1 MRQRLSP
8 HPLRSARLRPFASL
22 LGLLLLLPQLAP
34 AHDYWIESTVKA
46 IDGKQRLQSRLYLGD
61 GLKVE
66 EEQPYKPARASDFR
80 LYLDQGEVDLRPAAP
95 AIRTP
100 MLDRP
105 FTGKAALLRLDRTP
119 AFLDSDPTEFRH
131 NLEHEGQLAGF
142 PFPLPKRA
150 VRERY
155 TRYLKS
161 LVGTG
166 IGLHARTT
174 GQRLELTLL
183 DNPIAAPMGST
194 IRVQARLDGKTM
206 GRAALVAYRRDASGR
221 ITSQQIRTDAN
232 GETRFRLNGSGLWLV
247 RMMHLRPCR
256 QECAEVQWE
265 SFWAGYSFRR

>member
-1 MRQRLSP
+1 MLS
-8 HPLRSARLRPFASL
+8 
-22 LGLLLLLPQLAP
+22 LLLLLPQLAQ
-34 AHDYWIESTVKA
+34 AHDYWIESTLKPVA
-46 IDGKQRLQSRLYLGD
+46 GKQRLQSRLFLGD

-80 LYLDQGEVDLRPAAP
+80 LYVDNREIDLRPSAT

-105 FTGKAALLRLDRTP
+105 FAGKSALLRLDRTP
-119 AFLDSDPTEFRH
+119 AFLDSKPAEFRH
-131 NLEHEGQLAGF
+131 NLQHEGQLEGF
-142 PFPLPKRA
+142 PFPLPKRE

-166 IGLHARTT
+166 AGLHARTT

-183 DNPIAAPMGST
+183 DNPISAPMGSA
-194 IRVQARLDGKTM
+194 IRVQARLDGKSL
-206 GRAALVAYRRDASGR
+206 GRAALVAYRRDASGK
-221 ITSQQIRTDAN
+221 ITSQQIRTDAS
-232 GETRFRLNGSGLWLV
+232 GVTRFRLDGNGLWLV

-256 QECAEVQWE
+256 QDCTDVQWE